1 MLQQYPINVVS
12 KANVCIVQC
21 DPLTHVILRNKSKDK
36 IVNEQ

>member
-1 MLQQYPINVVS
+1 MLQLHPINVVS

-21 DPLTHVILRNKSKDK
+21 DPCHPDIKSKDK